1 MARLPQG
8 VTKRKNGLFEKRFT
22 VDGKRYS
29 VYGHTTK
36 ELAEKEQKKRKE
48 IEQNLNQ
55 SLQGITLNK
64 YFERFL
70 NQKRG
75 YVKSTT
81 IYKYQRVYESR
92 IKADLGNKKLKT
104 LTKVKLMDYQEKL
117 LKDGVSPDYIN
128 YIFVVLKSVFASAL
142 TDEIIIKN
150 PLIGT
155 KKLKSQKDKAS
166 DTIHRALTEE
176 ETKLFLNQLRAT
188 QNWYY
193 EIYALMVNTGMRLGE
208 CLALEWSDIDNINEV
223 IHITKTLTVAE
234 DGSITVGEPKTKT
247 SKRDIP
253 ITDNIKT
260 LLKSQRRKYNMLAE
274 SGELKRNIIF
284 PSVRGNYIDKTTI
297 GRNIDIIVK
306 QLQEQGHKIEP
317 FGSHALRDTFATR
330 FIEQG
335 GQPQTLKTI
344 LGHSSLAM
352 TMDLYAHVLPN
363 TKAEE
368 MKRIVIAI

>member
-36 ELAEKEQKKRKE
+36 ELADKEQEKRKE

-117 LKDGVSPDYIN
+117 LKEGVSADYIN

-166 DTIHRALTEE
+166 ETIHRALTEE
-176 ETKLFLNQLRAT
+176 ETSLFLNQLKAT
-188 QNWYY
+188 NNWYY
-193 EIYALMVNTGMRLGE
+193 EVYALMVNTGMRLGE

-234 DGSITVGEPKTKT
+234 DGSITIGEPKTKT

-253 ITDNIKT
+253 ITDNVRVI
-260 LLKSQRRKYNMLAE
+260 LKSQRKKYNLMAE
-274 SGELKRNIIF
+274 CVDLKNNNIFI
-284 PSVRGNYIDKTTI
+284 SVRGNYIDKTTI

-306 QLQEQGHKIEP
+306 QLQEQGYKIES

-344 LGHSSLAM
+344 LGHSSLSM